1 MATDGAPRFDE
12 VSEADLI
19 DQEISMDPEAVSQDR
34 SDSTRFGRPVV
45 DDANL
50 ADVREQLEPLS
61 VADDEDLY
69 PHDIDR

>member
-1 MATDGAPRFDE
+1 MATDGATRFDE

-19 DQEISMDPEAVSQDR
+19 DQGIPIDPEEVNQDR
-34 SDSTRFGRPVV
+34 SDSSRSGRPVV

-61 VADDEDLY
+61 RSSDEDLY
-69 PHDIDR
+69 PHDVGR